1 LQPKG
6 WVKKSLKIQ
15 KKTQSKHN
23 DTEYNKTF
31 NTYIEHGYS
40 YKTDRPG

>member
-6 WVKKSLKIQ
+6 WVKKSLQIQ
-15 KKTQSKHN
+15 KTQSKHD

-40 YKTDRPG
+40 YKSIL